1 MGASL
6 SLSISQNSQSV
17 ANNTS
22 NITVKVI
29 IKWTYGSFNLD
40 NKSGYV
46 KINGT
51 KYSFSKPFNTGRT
64 TSGSATLYSKSVN
77 ISHNSDGKKTVSCS
91 ASYTTG
97 VSSGTITASGS
108 KTLTTIPRMST
119 LSVSNGTLGV
129 KQTLTVSRKS
139 SSITHTI
146 VAKCGSSSSTICSKS
161 TDTTP
166 DFIPPISWASNN
178 TSGTS
183 VSVTYTITSYYGSTN
198 LGSYSYSKSCAIPT
212 NIKPSCSITLSDPT
226 GYLEKYGGYVKT
238 KSKVQVVTST
248 TISYNSPIASYYI
261 SANGV
266 TYSSSDI
273 TTDYLKTSGS
283 NVISAYVKDKR
294 GRVSETVTKSINVLE
309 YNNPILSVVSNRC
322 DSDGTINEQGAYV
335 KVLFNGRTTSL
346 SDMNKALYILKY
358 KKSTETDYVEVPLS
372 EYENVHDVVDGF
384 YIFEADTGSTYDVL
398 LYLEDNFS
406 SVNVKNTIPTGFT
419 LLHWNANG
427 DGIGLGKMSE
437 GPGIEFGMDTIYSNN
452 KNIYSKS
459 SDSKQLSLLYLSPDN
474 DTVIGYGG
482 YDKNIGYTNIY
493 GNKITINNKDG
504 VLNLNGNGK
513 SRIDFPNG
521 AQIGMNVINDDYKDD
536 LYIHTPGYVAI
547 GGSASTSNGRLYLYQ
562 DHINYNASIIRIKNV
577 PIPYY
582 IRSFT
587 ISLGTHSANWG
598 GSLNLKTSYLRGI
611 IGWDANGTG
620 MSQVNILALKRES
633 DTSIYLQVQCP
644 LATSSTSAIIVY
656 TLHYQ

>member
-97 VSSGTITASGS
+97 LSSGTITASGS

-139 SSITHTI
+139 SSISHTI
-146 VAKCGSSSSTICSKS
+146 VAKCGSFSSTICSKS

-166 DFIPPISWASNN
+166 DFTPPISWASNN

-198 LGSYSYSKSCAIPT
+198 LGSYSYSKSCSIPSD
-212 NIKPSCSITLSDPT
+212 IKPSCSISLSDPT
-226 GYLEKYGGYVKT
+226 GYLETYGGYVKT
-238 KSKVQVVTST
+238 KSKVQVITST
-248 TISYNSPIASYYI
+248 TTSYNSPIASYYI

-273 TTDYLKTSGS
+273 TTDFLKTSGS

-294 GRVSETVTKSINVLE
+294 GRVSDTVTKSINVLE
-309 YNNPILSVVSNRC
+309 YNNPILTVVSNRC
-322 DSDGTINEQGAYV
+322 DVDGTINEQGSYV
-335 KVLFNGRTTSL
+335 KVLFNGKTTSL
-346 SDMNKALYILKY
+346 NDMNTSSYILKY
-358 KKSTETDYVEVPLS
+358 KKSTEINYIEVPLS
-372 EYENVHDVVDGF
+372 EYKNNHDVVDGY

-406 SVNVKNTIPTGFT
+406 SVNIKNTIPTSFT
-419 LLHWNANG
+419 LLHWNSNG
-427 DGIGLGKMSE
+427 NGIGLGKISE
-437 GPGIEFGMDTIYSNN
+437 GPGVEFGMDTIYSNN

-459 SDSKQLSLLYLSPDN
+459 SEGKQLSLLYLSPDN
-474 DTVIGYGG
+474 NTILGEGG
-482 YDKNIGYTNIY
+482 YVENTGKTYLFGNDVDIYSNSNYINIKNKTKFLYN
-493 GNKITINNKDG
+493 
-504 VLNLNGNGK
+504 
-513 SRIDFPNG
+513 NG
-521 AQIGMNVINDDYKDD
+521 AEIGMSIVDGHEDN
-536 LYIHTPGYVAI
+536 LYIHTPGYVRI
-547 GGSASTSNGRLYLYQ
+547 GGGGDNETGKIYMYNDYA
-562 DHINYNASIIRIKNV
+562 NYTGNIFRIKSI

-598 GSLNLKTSYLRGI
+598 GTLSLNTSYLRGI

-620 MSQVNILALKRES
+620 MSQVNILALKRKS